1 MAGGSEWR
9 MGEMAGASYVGRVGV
24 EEASHG
30 RRLLRQEPD
39 LGAWQIFHNSWR
51 GRWPLADY
59 TCTVAPDI
67 TAKCKAW
74 ERNDGDGLEAA
85 DAVALADRLQTEI
98 DTGRAVRYAQVRASE
113 LEALPKVP

>member
-1 MAGGSEWR
+1 
-9 MGEMAGASYVGRVGV
+9 
-24 EEASHG
+24 
-30 RRLLRQEPD
+30 
-39 LGAWQIFHNSWR
+39 
-51 GRWPLADY
+51 LADY